1 MSVNAVRQLSA
12 EIPTDDFNALE
23 EKVYRTIEL
32 YKAARDAKTAAER
45 SAERLREQ
53 LEQREETLEDL
64 RRETVALKRERED
77 VRGRVENM
85 LRQIETMTD
94 YARSLGAKGLAYIK
108 VEKGRTGGLE
118 WKSPIAKFVPPLS

>member
-1 MSVNAVRQLSA
+1 MSLNAVRQLSA

-23 EKVYRTIEL
+23 EKVYRAIEL
-32 YKAARDAKTAAER
+32 YKAARDAKTVAER

-85 LRQIETMTD
+85 LRQIETMTEEV
-94 YARSLGAKGLAYIK
+94 A
-108 VEKGRTGGLE
+108 GG
-118 WKSPIAKFVPPLS
+118 